1 MKKPILEMKGI
12 NKSFS
17 GVKVLH
23 DIDFSLNKGE
33 VHAIVGQNGA
43 GKSTLMKIINGVYS
57 KDSGKIKINDKEAE
71 YNTPTEARKWG
82 ISMIFQEFSQI
93 PSLTVSQ
100 NVYLTEEPR
109 SKKIF
114 LNDKYCQDKT
124 IEIFKNISLDA
135 NINPNSLIENLSVGA
150 QQLVEIAKALAKET
164 KILIMDEPTAS
175 LSNKEIKSLFK
186 SIKELKK
193 RGITIIYISHYL
205 EDLFKIC
212 DRITVLRD
220 GKKILTTE
228 VKDTSLDK
236 VISSMVG
243 EVFKKEKQKN
253 SKILD
258 RNIEPLLE
266 INNLR
271 AGKTVNDVSFK
282 LWPSEILGIAGLLG
296 SGRSEILNL
305 IFGLNKKEKGEIVI
319 SGMKKNIKS
328 TKRAMELGINMI
340 PENRRTQGLILDF
353 SLKENLILT
362 ILKKLMN
369 FIFISDNLGR
379 NVSKEYIKKLNIK
392 TEGSNQIVKYLSGGN
407 QQKVVVAKNIAGD
420 SKILLLDDPTFGVDI
435 QSKQEIM
442 NIVLEY
448 TSKGNGVIFISSELN
463 ELAKY
468 CDRILILKK
477 GEIIDELDSKGKMIT
492 EEMLLR
498 KIQ

>member
-1 MKKPILEMKGI
+1 MNKPILEMKGI

-17 GVKVLH
+17 GVEVLH

-43 GKSTLMKIINGVYS
+43 GKSTLMKIINGVYT
-57 KDSGKIKINDKEAE
+57 KDSGNIKINNKEAE

-82 ISMIFQEFSQI
+82 ISMIFQEFSQV
-93 PSLTVSQ
+93 PSLTVAQ
-100 NVYLTEEPR
+100 NVFLTEEPR
-109 SKKIF
+109 SKTIF
-114 LNDKYCQDKT
+114 LNDNYCQDKT
-124 IEIFKNISLDA
+124 VEIFKSIGLDT

-175 LSNKEIKSLFK
+175 LSHKEIESLFR

-193 RGITIIYISHYL
+193 SGITIIYISHYL

-228 VKDTSLDK
+228 VKDTNLDE

-243 EVFKKEKQKN
+243 KAFKQQRQKN
-253 SKILD
+253 NKTVD
-258 RNIEPLLE
+258 RDLVPLLE
-266 INNLR
+266 VSDLK
-271 AGKTVNDVSFK
+271 AGKTVDGVSFK
-282 LWPSEILGIAGLLG
+282 LWPNEVLGIAGLLG

-305 IFGLNKKEKGEIVI
+305 IFGLNKKEKGEINI
-319 SGMKKNIKS
+319 SGIKNNIRS
-328 TKRAMELGINMI
+328 TKKAMELGINMV
-340 PENRRTQGLILDF
+340 PEDRRRQGLILDF

-362 ILKKLMN
+362 ILAKLIKFLFVSDKK
-369 FIFISDNLGR
+369 GR
-379 NVSKEYIKKLNIK
+379 NIAKEYIKKLNIK

-407 QQKVVVAKNIAGD
+407 QQKVVVAKSIAGD
-420 SKILLLDDPTFGVDI
+420 SKILLLDDPTFGVDV

-448 TSKGNGVIFISSELN
+448 ASKGNGAIFISSELD

-468 CDRILILKK
+468 CDRILVLKK
-477 GEIIDELDSKGKMIT
+477 GKIIDEIDSREKMIT

>member
-23 DIDFSLNKGE
+23 DINFSLEKGE

-57 KDSGKIKINDKEAE
+57 KDSGTIKINNKEAE

-82 ISMIFQEFSQI
+82 ISMIFQEFSQV

-100 NVYLTEEPR
+100 NVFLTEEPR
-109 SKKIF
+109 SKTIF

-124 IEIFKNISLDA
+124 IEIFKNIGLDA
-135 NINPNSLIENLSVGA
+135 NINPNSLIENLNVGA

-175 LSNKEIKSLFK
+175 LSHKEIESLFK

-236 VISSMVG
+236 VIGSMVG
-243 EVFKKEKQKN
+243 EVFKKEKQRN
-253 SKILD
+253 SKIVD

-266 INNLR
+266 VNNLR

-282 LWPSEILGIAGLLG
+282 LWPNEILGIAGLLG

-305 IFGLNKKEKGEIVI
+305 IFGLNQKEKGEIFI

-328 TKRAMELGINMI
+328 TKRAMKLGINMV
-340 PENRRTQGLILDF
+340 PEDRRRQGLILDF

-362 ILKKLMN
+362 ILKKIMN
-369 FIFISDNLGR
+369 FIFVSDNLGR
-379 NVSKEYIKKLNIK
+379 SVSKEYIKKLNIK
-392 TEGSNQIVKYLSGGN
+392 TEGSDQIVKYLSGGN
-407 QQKVVVAKNIAGD
+407 QQKVVVAKSIAGD
-420 SKILLLDDPTFGVDI
+420 SKILLLDDPTFGVDVR
-435 QSKQEIM
+435 SKQEIM

-448 TSKGNGVIFISSELN
+448 TSKGNGAIFISSELE
-463 ELAKY
+463 ELTKY

-477 GEIIDELDSKGKMIT
+477 GKIIDELDSKEKMIT